1 MNMEMKNDKNEDNNN
16 DDNSFILRK
25 NTQLEVYDYS
35 GRKLNLSICNENI
48 KIMKYIGDVENLNIQ
63 SAKAFSEQG
72 IDIFNA
78 KDDFFNDIFHQYES
92 TDGKDIIIS
101 DRREDIYINATF
113 CQIGCTYNGI
123 NYDLMVANCICKS
136 NIFQEDENI
145 ISEKNE
151 NIEFLNFKTS
161 KKVFLENI
169 FSFNYE
175 VFRCYNLAFN
185 SKILY
190 KNKGF
195 YILSLMFVLQ
205 IIFVIIYMIKKL
217 NSLKNFMLKFDE
229 NNISKNHRKSNINII
244 SNKEYKNNN
253 NKKNVKNKF
262 IVVPPQKNKIKKKSS
277 NKFLI
282 NKINNNE
289 NKKFSDIINN
299 KDAQNI
305 KQNNHN
311 DNHKKNSKKLFHTI
325 YDLQDMDYEEAILYD
340 KRSYMRIYW
349 GFLVDS
355 QIILRTFC
363 TNNHLDLFVIKLSFL
378 IFNFQIR
385 FFFNAL
391 FYTDEYISDAYH
403 YDGVLDFFSGLP
415 KSVYSF
421 IATLI
426 TTNLL
431 RMLSSSKSELMKLIK
446 EKRKYNEYIYL
457 IKLKLNK
464 LSKKLIIY
472 FMIVYILSLFFLYY
486 ITAFCAV
493 YKNSQQYWYIGCVES
508 FAIDFLFATFI
519 CLIPGLF
526 RYISIIN
533 RIKCFYILAYL
544 ISNFL

>member
-1 MNMEMKNDKNEDNNN
+1 
-16 DDNSFILRK
+16 
-25 NTQLEVYDYS
+25 
-35 GRKLNLSICNENI
+35 
-48 KIMKYIGDVENLNIQ
+48 
-63 SAKAFSEQG
+63 
-72 IDIFNA
+72 
-78 KDDFFNDIFHQYES
+78 
-92 TDGKDIIIS
+92 
-101 DRREDIYINATF
+101 
-113 CQIGCTYNGI
+113 
-123 NYDLMVANCICKS
+123 
-136 NIFQEDENI
+136 
-145 ISEKNE
+145 
-151 NIEFLNFKTS
+151 
-161 KKVFLENI
+161 
-169 FSFNYE
+169 
-175 VFRCYNLAFN
+175 
-185 SKILY
+185 
-190 KNKGF
+190 
-195 YILSLMFVLQ
+195 
-205 IIFVIIYMIKKL
+205 
-217 NSLKNFMLKFDE
+217 
-229 NNISKNHRKSNINII
+229 
-244 SNKEYKNNN
+244 
-253 NKKNVKNKF
+253 
-262 IVVPPQKNKIKKKSS
+262 
-277 NKFLI
+277 
-282 NKINNNE
+282 
-289 NKKFSDIINN
+289 
-299 KDAQNI
+299 
-305 KQNNHN
+305 
-311 DNHKKNSKKLFHTI
+311 
-325 YDLQDMDYEEAILYD
+325 MDYEEAILYD

>member
-1 MNMEMKNDKNEDNNN
+1 
-16 DDNSFILRK
+16 
-25 NTQLEVYDYS
+25 
-35 GRKLNLSICNENI
+35 
-48 KIMKYIGDVENLNIQ
+48 
-63 SAKAFSEQG
+63 
-72 IDIFNA
+72 
-78 KDDFFNDIFHQYES
+78 
-92 TDGKDIIIS
+92 
-101 DRREDIYINATF
+101 
-113 CQIGCTYNGI
+113 
-123 NYDLMVANCICKS
+123 
-136 NIFQEDENI
+136 
-145 ISEKNE
+145 
-151 NIEFLNFKTS
+151 
-161 KKVFLENI
+161 
-169 FSFNYE
+169 
-175 VFRCYNLAFN
+175 
-185 SKILY
+185 
-190 KNKGF
+190 
-195 YILSLMFVLQ
+195 
-205 IIFVIIYMIKKL
+205 
-217 NSLKNFMLKFDE
+217 MLKFDE

-244 SNKEYKNNN
+244 YNKEYKNNN

-349 GFLVDS
+349 GFLEDS

-378 IFNFQIR
+378 IFNFQIS

-403 YDGVLDFFSGLP
+403 NDGVLDFFSGLP

-431 RMLSSSKSELMKLIK
+431 RMLSSSKSKLMKLIK
-446 EKRKYNEYIYL
+446 EKRKIMNI
-457 IKLKLNK
+457 
-464 LSKKLIIY
+464 
-472 FMIVYILSLFFLYY
+472 
-486 ITAFCAV
+486 
-493 YKNSQQYWYIGCVES
+493 
-508 FAIDFLFATFI
+508 FI
-519 CLIPGLF
+519 
-526 RYISIIN
+526 
-533 RIKCFYILAYL
+533 
-544 ISNFL
+544 